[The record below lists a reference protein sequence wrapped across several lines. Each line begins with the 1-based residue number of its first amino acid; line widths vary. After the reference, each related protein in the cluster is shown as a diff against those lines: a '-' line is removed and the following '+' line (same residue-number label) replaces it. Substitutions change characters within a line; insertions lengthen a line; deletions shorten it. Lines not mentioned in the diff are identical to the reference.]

1 VKKPR
6 RRRPAKID
14 KRLVAAARRRAFP
27 WQRRVPRAGTEAVEL
42 ALEFA
47 IGCRVA
53 GLPGPAIYRRYMDI
67 YLRGRP
73 GCGDPDCL
81 GCESGIAATQRV
93 ILAAL
98 EVVASLEDAES

>member
-1 VKKPR
+1 MEVSR
-6 RRRPAKID
+6 
-14 KRLVAAARRRAFP
+14 RLVAAARRRAFP

-47 IGCRVA
+47 IAGRLA
-53 GLPGPAIYRRYMDI
+53 GLTGPAIYRRYMDI

-73 GCGDPDCL
+73 GCGDPDCR

-98 EVVASLEDAES
+98 EVVASLEEETS